1 MPQYPKPS
9 AQINMTYAVV
19 RAIGMRWNV
28 KQVGV
33 VLGAFKFVTSVN
45 RAASEL
51 VSECGG
57 SLSVGDPIT
66 FNLVI
71 MAWCIVIQDKRF
83 SKTHEPLTHEPLT
96 HATHTNSMRS

>member
-1 MPQYPKPS
+1 MLSK
-9 AQINMTYAVV
+9 
-19 RAIGMRWNV
+19 
-28 KQVGV
+28 VGV

-83 SKTHEPLTHEPLT
+83 SKTHEPLTH
-96 HATHTNSMRS
+96 ATHTNSMRP